1 MNEKR
6 KEEVNGTRPKRRR
19 RRRELPIT
27 RADVTRFLES
37 PVARRYYAFS
47 ESNVKRQLVRMLLF
61 LSNEVERLE
70 SKRDSWRGAGKTET
84 PWIDR
89 VG

>member
-1 MNEKR
+1 MDKKR
-6 KEEVNGTRPKRRR
+6 KEEVKRPRRR
-19 RRRELPIT
+19 RRREPPIT

-37 PVARRYYAFS
+37 PVARRYYAFA

-70 SKRDSWRGAGKTET
+70 CKQDQRAQGQVKPVAWVKRVS
-84 PWIDR
+84 
-89 VG
+89 

>member
-1 MNEKR
+1 MKR
-6 KEEVNGTRPKRRR
+6 QRPRRRR
-19 RRRELPIT
+19 RRRERPIT
-27 RADVTRFLES
+27 RAEVTRFLDS

-70 SKRDSWRGAGKTET
+70 REIGSRAKAIRESEKWVN
-84 PWIDR
+84 R
-89 VG
+89 VE